1 MGSVVLFVLM
11 PYFLDIDSDV
21 LSTTKS
27 AETEKGILYILTL
40 VGGFILLAISVLNVI
55 QRVCSSTNQNSLMI
69 PGMVRLESKVK
80 RAASYK
86 MKGRIIPGVE
96 KNLHGS
102 NFRRRWDLVFNTSA
116 CG

>member
-27 AETEKGILYILTL
+27 AETEKGLLYILTL

-55 QRVCSSTNQNSLMI
+55 QSINEPMDKH
-69 PGMVRLESKVK
+69 PGLIHHDVL
-80 RAASYK
+80 
-86 MKGRIIPGVE
+86 P
-96 KNLHGS
+96 L
-102 NFRRRWDLVFNTSA
+102 F
-116 CG
+116 